1 MRKILLCGTAVF
13 ALTVGAAA
21 AGGLGEPVMEPE
33 VVEAATSSSSS
44 GLIVPFLLLILI
56 VGAASGSKGGSA
68 GPVVSDARL
77 KTDIAWVGM
86 VKGNIPVYQYRYLG
100 SATKFEG
107 VMAQDILNIQPD
119 AVVHWENGMM
129 GVDYAKLGLKMKV
142 IH

>member
-33 VVEAATSSSSS
+33 VVEAATSSSAG
-44 GLIVPFLLLILI
+44 GLIVPLLLLILI
-56 VGAASGSKGGSA
+56 VAAASGGDSAPVGG
-68 GPVVSDARL
+68 PSDARI

-86 VKGNIPVYQYRYLG
+86 VKGNIPVYRYRYIG
-100 SATKFEG
+100 SATRFEG

-119 AVVHWENGMM
+119 AVVHWSNGMM
-129 GVDYAKLGLKMKV
+129 GVNYAKLGLKMKV